1 MPAAL
6 LTRLSFV
13 AVFAVMLIPVGLSSL
28 RGLDHVLTCSEQVE
42 SPFQVLLIP
51 GEDPVVTGAAT
62 VDADDEGL
70 LCGGLG
76 VEIQVVLLDDGRV
89 QVTVPVANSS
99 SSDWFGTVE
108 FEVAGVR
115 LPLDVG
121 RIRAGERRSSSY
133 TLNLPDGVTE
143 FDGRLLVGP

>member
-1 MPAAL
+1 MPATL
-6 LTRLSFV
+6 LTRLAFV
-13 AVFAVMLIPVGLSSL
+13 AVFAVLLIPVGLSSL

-42 SPFQVLLIP
+42 SPFQVILVP
-51 GEDPVVTGAAT
+51 GEGPVVTGAAT
-62 VDADDEGL
+62 VAPGDGGE

-76 VEIQVVLLDDGRV
+76 LEIQVVLLDDGRV
-89 QVTVPVANSS
+89 QVTVPITNKS

-121 RIRAGERRSSSY
+121 RIRTGEMRTSSL
-133 TLNLPDGVTE
+133 TLNLPEGVTE